1 MKEITW
7 FSRGQRW
14 CEEGDNERSV
24 SLMELE
30 KENRVETFR
39 VAVMRVERQPAALMD
54 AWSTALQT
62 DATI

>member
-1 MKEITW
+1 MG
-7 FSRGQRW
+7 R
-14 CEEGDNERSV
+14 NEKSV

-39 VAVMRVERQPAALMD
+39 AAVTRAEGQPSALMD